1 MSENFYVVKYIHSN
15 LNSYGTHF
23 IVKAKNKKETIDL
36 IFAKEFHS
44 RNLLAKQQE
53 VKPIRKCD
61 LLTYQILHTNQ
72 RLADQV
78 F

>member
-1 MSENFYVVKYIHSN
+1 MSENFYVVKYIYSN

-23 IVKAKNKKETIDL
+23 IVKAKNKKEAIDL
-36 IFAKEFHS
+36 IFTKEFYS

-61 LLTYQILHTNQ
+61 LSAYQLNFDKRNYYTI
-72 RLADQV
+72 R
-78 F
+78 